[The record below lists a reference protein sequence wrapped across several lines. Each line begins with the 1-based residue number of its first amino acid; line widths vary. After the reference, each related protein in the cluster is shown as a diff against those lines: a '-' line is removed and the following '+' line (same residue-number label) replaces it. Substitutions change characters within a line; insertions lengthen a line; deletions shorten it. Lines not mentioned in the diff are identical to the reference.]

1 MRHLQILALIGSTKD
16 HSSNYKLVKFL
27 KGLAMQPGFGE
38 SQKQRTPSTDKT
50 KDQQAKLSSEALIHW
65 NTFPI
70 SGLPFFDPDL
80 DKSSAG
86 TDTLDALSTPQYI
99 NDPNRDLDQHPRFEK
114 RSDAGV
120 PGSRVPTV
128 VQQLR
133 EKVADADAVI
143 ICSPEYVFS
152 LPGILKNALEWLV
165 ATTVL
170 SDKPMA
176 LIIAAASGDKAKE
189 SLELIVKTLGGKF
202 TDQTS
207 IRIRGIAG
215 KFDSSGQLIDPE
227 TIASLQQLLFALK
240 ELILADFKEEKLI

>member
-38 SQKQRTPSTDKT
+38 SQKDSTPNGDKT
-50 KDQQAKLSSEALIHW
+50 KDLQAKLSAEALIHW

-80 DKSSAG
+80 DKPIDGS
-86 TDTLDALSTPQYI
+86 DTLDAPSTPQYI
-99 NDPNRDLDQHPRFEK
+99 NDPKRDLDHNHRFEK
-114 RSDAGV
+114 QSDEALPV
-120 PGSRVPTV
+120 SRVPTV

-133 EKVADADAVI
+133 EKVAAADAVI

-165 ATTVL
+165 STTL
-170 SDKPMA
+170 LTGKPTG
-176 LIIAAASGDKAKE
+176 LLIAAASGEKA
-189 SLELIVKTLGGKF
+189 LEQLGLILKTLGANYSAETVLLIKGIKGKIL
-202 TDQTS
+202 D
-207 IRIRGIAG
+207 GII
-215 KFDSSGQLIDPE
+215 DDPDLI
-227 TIASLQQLLFALK
+227 
-240 ELILADFKEEKLI
+240 EKLQTFIRVLYEKTAH

>member
-38 SQKQRTPSTDKT
+38 SQKDSTPNGDKT
-50 KDQQAKLSSEALIHW
+50 KDLQAKLSAEALIHW

-80 DKSSAG
+80 DKPIDGS
-86 TDTLDALSTPQYI
+86 DTLDAPSTPQYI
-99 NDPNRDLDQHPRFEK
+99 NDPKRDLDHNHRFEK
-114 RSDAGV
+114 QSDEALPV
-120 PGSRVPTV
+120 SRVPTV

-133 EKVADADAVI
+133 EKVAAADAVI

-170 SDKPMA
+170 SEKPMA

-202 TDQTS
+202 TDKTS

-215 KFDSSGQLIDPE
+215 KFDSNGQLTDPE
-227 TIASLQQLLFALK
+227 AIASLQQLLFALK
-240 ELILADFKEEKLI
+240 ALILTDFKEDKLI